1 MTTTADEHED
11 LTRDVRPSNGAPGS
25 AARAFLGWRT
35 TAAAMLPLWIGLASI
50 AQVAT
55 VSGDGEDD
63 IGWMAMTAFL
73 FLLGVLLIVPAFAF
87 TIGRWL
93 DRRTAARGVGF
104 AVAIF
109 AACGLGFGIAVGA
122 VIGAGGDATAVGIG
136 ALIAAPTIAAAAG
149 RLLCELRGPVW
160 SAVVWGLFVI
170 ALAPTVLFVVVYVGA
185 SLL

>member
-11 LTRDVRPSNGAPGS
+11 LTRDLRPRNETPGS

-50 AQVAT
+50 AQLANP
-55 VSGDGEDD
+55 SGDDLDD
-63 IGWMAMTAFL
+63 IGWLILTAL
-73 FLLGVLLIVPAFAF
+73 TYGLAVLLIVPAFAF

-93 DRRTAARGVGF
+93 DRHTAARGLGY
-104 AVAIF
+104 AVTIF
-109 AACGLGFGIAVGA
+109 ALVGLGFGIIVGA
-122 VIGAGGDATAVGIG
+122 VIGADGDATAVGIG
-136 ALIAAPTIAAAAG
+136 ALVAAPAIAAAAG

-160 SAVVWGLFVI
+160 SAVVWVLFVI
-170 ALAPTVLFVVVYVGA
+170 AVAPALLVVVVYFGA